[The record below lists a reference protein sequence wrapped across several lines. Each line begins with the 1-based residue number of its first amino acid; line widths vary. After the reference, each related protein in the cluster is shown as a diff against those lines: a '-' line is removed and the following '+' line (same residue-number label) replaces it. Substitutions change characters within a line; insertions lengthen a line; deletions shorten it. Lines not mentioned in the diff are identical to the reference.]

1 MIQKITSKDIMDLLE
16 KSKTSIDKIESNV
29 SSIQTELE
37 KRLSVV
43 KNIQEYT
50 NKNLFDIKETLSS
63 GTIGSEAEN
72 IVLLSQQNEAYG
84 LYDSYGSVIHPAFI
98 KTPIDIFNFGSI
110 TGKIFKNNAIVTIND
125 VTKESYT
132 NMLMHDSIVG
142 KSISFEEFDTP
153 DITIEIEIN
162 PSDLLGATN
171 FNIIEIL
178 PYIPGSFD
186 ITDIKVFTMQ
196 DYRTNNTT
204 VASLTI
210 MNTISDVGA
219 SRIMIDQTRELWKII
234 LNVHVNFSNS
244 NNKYPFGL
252 KHIYFLKG
260 DYNPNS
266 NIVFKVTKNK
276 YIDWI
281 SEDIIIHDQ
290 NGKYESTCSEQ
301 NIKLYMEY
309 NDGVPSFEIATSLGL
324 TQNPIPR
331 NIKSFW
337 VCMPIIRSINSIRFK
352 EIGIRN

>member
-1 MIQKITSKDIMDLLE
+1 
-16 KSKTSIDKIESNV
+16 
-29 SSIQTELE
+29 
-37 KRLSVV
+37 
-43 KNIQEYT
+43 
-50 NKNLFDIKETLSS
+50 
-63 GTIGSEAEN
+63 
-72 IVLLSQQNEAYG
+72 
-84 LYDSYGSVIHPAFI
+84 
-98 KTPIDIFNFGSI
+98 
-110 TGKIFKNNAIVTIND
+110 
-125 VTKESYT
+125 
-132 NMLMHDSIVG
+132 MLMHDSIVG

-186 ITDIKVFTMQ
+186 ITGIKVFTMQ

-309 NDGVPSFEIATSLGL
+309 NDGVPSL
-324 TQNPIPR
+324 
-331 NIKSFW
+331 K
-337 VCMPIIRSINSIRFK
+337 
-352 EIGIRN
+352 